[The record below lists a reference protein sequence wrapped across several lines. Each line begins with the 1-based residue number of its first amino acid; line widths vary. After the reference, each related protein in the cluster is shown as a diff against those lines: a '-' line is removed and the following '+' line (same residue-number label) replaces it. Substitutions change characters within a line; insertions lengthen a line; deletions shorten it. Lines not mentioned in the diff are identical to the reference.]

1 MWRRA
6 IAGLLATVSCFFPP
20 PAAWAGAPMDQGPR
34 SLQQL
39 GRDQQEQFVALFAG
53 LLERSYLTKIDTYKG
68 GKIAYVGDSSV
79 PPQGAVAS
87 TIPRCLRSAE
97 SAQIRQFESL
107 DGIAN
112 YQYPLRDPYLATMTM
127 AIMNPMGLTPGVDRE
142 VVHVVDLPGRNG
154 LPLLEGRGEVSVA
167 LYRQDHPA
175 SLLFIVG
182 GIGSN
187 PYFGPA
193 TYYAARFHQQG
204 VHVVILP
211 SPLHWNFALA
221 ASRSGAPGYTPA
233 DARDLYRLMQKTLTV
248 LRHDHGVQVTGV
260 DFLGLSLGALE
271 GAYVSVIDADEGK
284 IGIRRYLLANP
295 PIDLSYALE
304 RLNAW
309 EALASALGAA
319 RARRLRARA
328 YTLVDRYVQGGGEG
342 PQTFE
347 GMARDFSRFSR
358 RELQYLIAEYVH
370 QVVPPLVYVTQA
382 IHDQHLLAAPRDEG
396 RKRLAEAHAFTLKD
410 YEEKIGVPRRRLV
423 NPQAD
428 VESLSARGSLGP
440 VLQRL
445 RGNPR
450 VHIMHNA
457 DDILATRS
465 SIEDTREAMG
475 GQMTVYPHGGH
486 LGNLW
491 YPENEAQILDYFRTE
506 VAQRPE
512 PRGQFIASW
521 ITGAGSCPRWRS
533 R

>member
-1 MWRRA
+1 VCGTPVDVPTTIMHIRITRTVGFLGA
-6 IAGLLATVSCFFPP
+6 VVLLGGVS
-20 PAAWAGAPMDQGPR
+20 
-34 SLQQL
+34 
-39 GRDQQEQFVALFAG
+39 
-53 LLERSYLTKIDTYKG
+53 I
-68 GKIAYVGDSSV
+68 V
-79 PPQGAVAS
+79 PPQGAMAW
-87 TIPRCLRSAE
+87 TTPRCLRSAE
-97 SAQIRQFESL
+97 PGQIRQFEPL

-112 YQYPLRDPYLATMTM
+112 YRYPLHDPYLATMTM
-127 AIMNPMGLTPGVDRE
+127 AIMNPKGLTPGVARE
-142 VVHVVDLPGRNG
+142 AVHVADLPGRNG
-154 LPLLEGRGEVSVA
+154 LPLLEGRGKVSVA

-175 SLLFIVG
+175 RLLFIVA

-187 PYFGPA
+187 PYFGPG

-211 SPLHWNFALA
+211 SPMNWNFALA
-221 ASRSGAPGYTPA
+221 ASRSGAPGYTPD

-248 LRHDHGVQVTGV
+248 LRHDHGVQVAGV

-284 IGIRRYLLANP
+284 IGIGRYLLVNP
-295 PIDLSYALE
+295 PLDLSYALE

-328 YTLVDRYVQGGGEG
+328 YTLVDRYVQDGGEG
-342 PQTFE
+342 PPTFE

-396 RKRLAEAHAFTLKD
+396 RKRLTEAQSFTLKD

-423 NPQAD
+423 NPYAD
-428 VESLSARGSLGP
+428 VESLSARGSLRP

-457 DDILATRS
+457 DDILATRI
-465 SIEDTREAMG
+465 SIEETREAMG
-475 GQMTVYPHGGH
+475 GQITVYPHGGH

-491 YPENEAQILDYFRTE
+491 YRENEAQILNYFRTS
-506 VAQRPE
+506 VARRRE
-512 PRGQFIASW
+512 PRGHSIASW
-521 ITGAGSCPRWRS
+521 ITGAGTCPR
-533 R
+533 